1 MIITVDTN
9 ILLSIY
15 KKNDSLFEQASY
27 LLNKYNT
34 NEYIINDCIYLEL
47 GIHFQDLE
55 RLDEVLNVLEIQLIE
70 NDPTEYQGILRAWTK
85 YLKRKTF
92 ICPSCK
98 KMIKPICPNCLSPQS
113 YRQRILTDF
122 FIGGFAM
129 KNSNAILTSDPTHYK
144 NYFSELKILT

>member
-9 ILLSIY
+9 ILLSIF
-15 KKNDSLFEQASY
+15 KKDSLFEQASY

-34 NEYIINDCIYLEL
+34 NNYIINDSIYLEL
-47 GIHFQDLE
+47 GIHFQDFE
-55 RLDEVLNVLEIQLIE
+55 RLDEVLNVLEIRLID
-70 NDPTEYQGILRAWTK
+70 NDQTEYQVILRAWTD
-85 YLKRKTF
+85 YLKKKKF

-98 KMIKPICPNCLSPQS
+98 KTIKPICPNCQTPQS

-129 KNSNAILTSDPTHYK
+129 KNSNAILTLDPTYYK
-144 NYFSELKILT
+144 NYFSELRILI